1 MSNVFC
7 ATGSLGKDCEVKST
21 PSGQSVMT
29 FSVANNVGFGDKQK
43 TNWIRCT
50 VWGKR
55 AEAGGVSQYLKKGQQ
70 VFVSGELSTSEYTGN
85 DGALKFSIELNCNVI
100 NLIGKRDQ
108 LEPPQ
113 QQQYQQQPA
122 QQGYQTPHQQYH
134 QGNADRAAAAAQQQQ
149 PKTPESYS
157 ADDIP
162 Y

>member
-7 ATGSLGKDCEVKST
+7 ATGSLGKDCETKT
-21 PSGQSVMT
+21 TASGHPVMT

-55 AEAGGVSQYLKKGQQ
+55 AEDGGVSQYLKKGQQ

-85 DGALKFSIELNCNVI
+85 DGVLKFSIELNCNVI
-100 NLIGKRDQ
+100 DLVGKKADGV
-108 LEPPQ
+108 PAPAPAGSYPQ
-113 QQQYQQQPA
+113 QPHGYAPPH
-122 QQGYQTPHQQYH
+122 QQGYQTPHAQHQQAVAQHNQNYDSSY
-134 QGNADRAAAAAQQQQ
+134 GN
-149 PKTPESYS
+149 TM
-157 ADDIP
+157 P